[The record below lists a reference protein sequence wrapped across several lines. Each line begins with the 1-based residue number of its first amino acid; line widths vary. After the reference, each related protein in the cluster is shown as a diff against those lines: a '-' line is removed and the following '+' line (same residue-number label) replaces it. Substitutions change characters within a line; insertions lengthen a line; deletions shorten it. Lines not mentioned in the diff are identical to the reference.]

1 MVSLEGLKCLAYLI
15 CSPVGAFMLALT
27 PMGTA
32 TQASAR
38 SLDLLTETDFHV
50 TVVAYGED
58 RALVGAEH
66 TPFTP
71 DETAATFDGT
81 AAVTDGQLV
90 GGVYYGPSTSAVAPY
105 LAPFLDT
112 EGGAVFFPALGSSP
126 SGEQV

>member
-1 MVSLEGLKCLAYLI
+1 MCVDT
-15 CSPVGAFMLALT
+15 V
-27 PMGTA
+27 
-32 TQASAR
+32 TQTSAIDV
-38 SLDLLTETDFHV
+38 DLLSGTENHV
-50 TVVAYGED
+50 TVIAYGEG
-58 RALVGAEH
+58 RALLGAEH

-71 DETAATFDGT
+71 DETATTFDGT